1 MLKRIYLDHA
11 ATTPVHPEVIEVI
24 SKTLSDH
31 FGNASSTYQRGRDSR
46 NILDQS
52 RQVLAES
59 IHAKPNEIII
69 TSGGSESNN
78 MAIIKTAEMMVKQGK
93 HIITSQVEHQSVLK
107 PMQYLESIGFE
118 VTYLPVNKEGTIELD
133 IFKEALR
140 EDTILVSIMLGNNE
154 VGSLLPIKEIGEI
167 LENYQAI
174 LHTDAVQVYGK
185 KTIDVTDLNIDLLSV
200 SAHKINGPKGIGFL
214 YKNEAAH
221 LPSLILGGEQESKHR
236 AGTENIPY
244 IAGFAKASEL
254 RMNQLEDY
262 QTHLSMV
269 KDTFLSKLDNYKIE
283 YEVNGSLNQSLPHIL
298 NIQFRGVFSE
308 KLLIQLDLS
317 GIEAASGSAC
327 TAGSLQPSHVLTAI
341 HGEDDK
347 AISESVRFSFGF
359 DTTKDDIEQTV
370 EKLAKAIERLK
381 SDD

>member
-93 HIITSQVEHQSVLK
+93 HIITSQVEHQSVIK

-140 EDTILVSIMLGNNE
+140 DDTILVSIMLGNNE
-154 VGSLLPIKEIGEI
+154 VGSLLPIKEIGKV
-167 LENYQAI
+167 LENHQAI
-174 LHTDAVQVYGK
+174 LHTDAVQAYGK
-185 KTIDVTDLNIDLLSV
+185 KPIDVTDLNIDLLSV

-214 YKNEAAH
+214 YKNEDTH

-262 QTHLSMV
+262 QTHLSML
-269 KDTFLSKLDNYKIE
+269 KETFMSQLDSYKIE

-298 NIQFRGVFSE
+298 NIHFRGVFSE

-341 HGEDDK
+341 H
-347 AISESVRFSFGF
+347 
-359 DTTKDDIEQTV
+359 
-370 EKLAKAIERLK
+370 
-381 SDD
+381 